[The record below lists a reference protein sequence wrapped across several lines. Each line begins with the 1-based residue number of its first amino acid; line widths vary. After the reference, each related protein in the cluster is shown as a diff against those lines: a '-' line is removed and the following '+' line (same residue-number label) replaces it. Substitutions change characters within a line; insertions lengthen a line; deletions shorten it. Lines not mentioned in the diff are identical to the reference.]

1 MNIMPE
7 NRYPA
12 MNLPSR
18 GQLSVSVRS
27 LGEFLPLQD
36 ATVTLRATGVEGS
49 PLEVLTTDISGQTPT
64 IDLPAPSLEYSLEPT
79 DNQPYS
85 EYTIQVER
93 EGFTPF
99 TVKGIQ
105 VFPNTLALQDAELAV
120 QRTTTPAE
128 NLLVIPPNTL
138 FGEFPP
144 KIPEAEIKPE
154 PPPTGYVV
162 LDYPVIPEFIIV
174 HDGVPDDAS
183 APNYYVP
190 YRDYVKNVASCEIY
204 STWPA
209 ATIRANVLAISSFA
223 LNRIFTEWYR
233 GKGKNFNIT
242 TSTAFDQKY
251 VHQRNIYKEV
261 SQVVDEV
268 FANYISRPGIRQP
281 LFTQYCDG
289 NRVQC
294 PNWMTQWGSK
304 TLGDQGLPALDILRH
319 FYGSDVYLNT
329 ANQISGVPSSF
340 PGYNLQVG
348 SSSAP
353 VRTIQE
359 QLNAISNN
367 YPAIPKLRSDGIFG
381 QLTKEAVET
390 FQKVFNLPVTGIVDY
405 PTWYK
410 ISDIYVA
417 VKRLAELQ

>member
-1 MNIMPE
+1 MPE

-294 PNWMTQWGSK
+294 PNWM
-304 TLGDQGLPALDILRH
+304 ALW
-319 FYGSDVYLNT
+319 S
-329 ANQISGVPSSF
+329 
-340 PGYNLQVG
+340 VG
-348 SSSAP
+348 MNY
-353 VRTIQE
+353 V
-359 QLNAISNN
+359 QLH
-367 YPAIPKLRSDGIFG
+367 
-381 QLTKEAVET
+381 
-390 FQKVFNLPVTGIVDY
+390 VT
-405 PTWYK
+405 
-410 ISDIYVA
+410 
-417 VKRLAELQ
+417 

>member
-1 MNIMPE
+1 MPE